1 MKGMGWVK
9 SGDAVV
15 AVHGQIEGR
24 PGATSLCRVITV
36 A

>member
-1 MKGMGWVK
+1 MGLVA
-9 SGDAVV
+9 SGDTVV

-24 PGATSLCRVITV
+24 AGSTSLCRVVVV